1 MTERSARGIAQAR
14 WPFFLLCLSLYL
26 PTLAFAAIIHVGPGG
41 TARTIAEAS
50 QIAKDG
56 DIVEIGPGEW
66 IGDVA
71 VWQQKALTI
80 RGSGKRTALIAA
92 GKHAEGKA
100 IWVIR
105 DGSFLIENIEFRGT
119 RVPDGN
125 GAGIRFEAGKLRLRN
140 CAFFDNQNGILTGNN
155 PKAELVIENS
165 IFADAPMQTDP
176 PPHLLYAGHIA
187 RLSITGSRFHA
198 GHIGHLIKSRASE
211 TELRYNLIIDGPKGQ
226 ASYEVDLPNGG
237 MAILLGNVIAQS
249 EATANPVMVSFG
261 AEGNAWEKSRLILAH
276 NTMISEG
283 RKPVWFI
290 RAWRHRLPPSARID
304 TVNNLFSGVGLFDY
318 GLSGVSQGNWPV
330 LPGAFAGRGILDFRL
345 DADSWLRGRSGEPV
359 IDGVKF
365 APEAEFSL
373 PVGARKFETPDRLTP
388 GAFQ

>member
-1 MTERSARGIAQAR
+1 MTRVLRTI
-14 WPFFLLCLSLYL
+14 LLLFLSLCL
-26 PTLAFAAIIHVGPGG
+26 PTLAYAHEIYVGPGG

-56 DIVEIGPGEW
+56 DTVEIGPGEW

-80 RGSGKRTALIAA
+80 RGSRKRTALIAA
-92 GKHAEGKA
+92 GKLAEGKA

-105 DGSFLIENIEFRGT
+105 DGSYLIEDIEFRGA

-125 GAGIRFEAGKLRLRN
+125 GAGIRFEAGKLRVKN
-140 CAFFDNQNGILTGNN
+140 CAFIDNQNGILTGNN
-155 PKAELVIENS
+155 PTAELAIENS
-165 IFADAPMQTDP
+165 LFADAPAQFDSL
-176 PPHLLYAGHIA
+176 PHLLYVGRIS

-211 TELRYNLIIDGPKGQ
+211 TELRYNLIVDGPKGQ

-237 MAILLGNVIAQS
+237 MAILLGNVIVQS
-249 EATANPVMVSFG
+249 QFTANPVMVSFG
-261 AEGNAWEKSRLILAH
+261 AEGNAWEKSRLILSH
-276 NTMISEG
+276 NTMISES

-304 TVNNLFSGVGLFDY
+304 TINNLFSGVGLFDY
-318 GLSGVSQGNWPV
+318 GLSGVSKGNWLV
-330 LPGAFAGRGILDFRL
+330 FSRTFAGREVLDFRL
-345 DADSWLRGRSGEPV
+345 DMDSWLRGRSGEPV

-365 APEAEFSL
+365 SPEAEFSFPL
-373 PVGARKFETPDRLTP
+373 GIRKIEIADQLTP